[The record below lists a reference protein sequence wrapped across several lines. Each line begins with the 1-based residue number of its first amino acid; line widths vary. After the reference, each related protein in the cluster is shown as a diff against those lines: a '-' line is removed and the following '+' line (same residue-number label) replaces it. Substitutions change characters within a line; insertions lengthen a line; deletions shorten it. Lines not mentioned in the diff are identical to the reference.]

1 MNLYFE
7 NSETGDEG
15 KLVTPL
21 GPEEGAVWSLMH
33 ATGIR
38 RIDAE
43 TIDEFV
49 RRADLYDTYFG
60 ACLREI
66 DGDPIAM
73 TRKILTETMG
83 ENTALWTDADLVTP
97 EEFDRAIRSQKAE
110 MQRRGGAPYPGSAA
124 R

>member
-7 NSETGDEG
+7 GENSEGRVPEP
-15 KLVTPL
+15 LSPEQAAVTM
-21 GPEEGAVWSLMH
+21 LMH

-43 TIDEFV
+43 TVDEFV

-60 ACLREI
+60 AYLREI
-66 DGDPIAM
+66 DGGPVAM

-83 ENTALWTDADLVTP
+83 ENTALWTDSDLVTP
-97 EEFDRAIRSQKAE
+97 EEFDRAVRSQKAE
-110 MQRRGGAPYPGSAA
+110 LRRLGRKVPYPGAGVQ
-124 R
+124 